1 MAPEQSTVRLPL
13 LSLTGRSGKGS
24 LHLPLMLQ
32 GGDHTGLQTAF
43 GNLQVTVQAI
53 DQIDQQL
60 LFYQLSLT
68 NGTPQNRQTVLIV
81 NTQVTAATVIGRS
94 KLGLVRGQGIVEQS
108 ADSFHPDH
116 SLARVRKLTIGAGGK
131 FARPVI
137 TSIRDQHD
145 SFDAPPTLCLPKV
158 RLQAPERLLQ
168 AHH

>member
-60 LFYQLSLT
+60 LLHQLALT
-68 NGTPQNRQTVLIV
+68 DRTPQDRQAVFIV
-81 NTQVTAATVIGRS
+81 NIQVTATTVIGRS
-94 KLGLVRGQGIVEQS
+94 EFSLVRGQGIVEQS

-116 SLARVRKLTIGAGGK
+116 SLARVRKLTIGADGK
-131 FARPVI
+131 FALARHHEHARP
-137 TSIRDQHD
+137 T
-145 SFDAPPTLCLPKV
+145 
-158 RLQAPERLLQ
+158 
-168 AHH
+168 